1 MTFQVI
7 SVWHLPNDWTVI
19 FAGLVSAPQAT
30 PTKAVQFTFTDH
42 SHDHDPPPSGK
53 HHSHDHDPP
62 PSGKHHNHDR
72 YTPPRGKH
80 ENNDKTT
87 REGAVAA
94 TGTGSEAEGKP
105 QRACK
110 GKRYK
115 EMVAESGLKSFKRE
129 RKVMKCMRLV

>member
-1 MTFQVI
+1 MLYV
-7 SVWHLPNDWTVI
+7 PNDCV
-19 FAGLVSAPQAT
+19 ALPGLVTQHTPQAT

-53 HHSHDHDPP
+53 HH
-62 PSGKHHNHDR
+62 NHDQ
-72 YTPPRGKH
+72 YTSPNAKH
-80 ENNDKTT
+80 ENEDRTT
-87 REGAVAA
+87 REGAAVA
-94 TGTGSEAEGKP
+94 GNGSSEAEGKP

-129 RKVMKCMRLV
+129 RKVKNWNRLV

>member
-1 MTFQVI
+1 MTFQLIYVR
-7 SVWHLPNDWTVI
+7 HLLNDWTCVL
-19 FAGLVSAPQAT
+19 FAGLVTEPQAT

-53 HHSHDHDPP
+53 HH
-62 PSGKHHNHDR
+62 NHDR
-72 YTPPRGKH
+72 YTPPSGKH
-80 ENNDKTT
+80 ENDDRTM

-94 TGTGSEAEGKP
+94 AGTGSEAEGKP

-129 RKVMKCMRLV
+129 RKVKKFMRLV